1 MKKRDTIYVLVILL
15 LIVWFIYFLMN
26 YVHVEVDEPLPK
38 TEKTTSVDTIPYYKP
53 IPKDSVVLR
62 YQVVKAPIASKDS
75 TKSNDSAEVIVPIT
89 QKEYEDS
96 SYHVWISGH
105 IPKLDSIKVYNKNT
119 IITHT
124 ITSTI
129 TKYKTKNWGIGV
141 QAGYGYNFNKA
152 SPYIGIGI
160 QYNIL
165 NW

>member
-1 MKKRDTIYVLVILL
+1 MNKRDTIYVLVILL

-38 TEKTTSVDTIPYYKP
+38 TEKTTYVDTIPYYKP

>member
-26 YVHVEVDEPLPK
+26 YVHVEVDEPLQK
-38 TEKTTSVDTIPYYKP
+38 TEKTTYVDTIPYYKP